1 MNTKPQFRYQQAS
14 KAEQVAFFENNVK
27 AFGEMIERQ
36 LEVLDLKPGM
46 KVLDAGTGS
55 GAVARRIASRVSPG
69 TVYGLDVDP
78 FYIEEAARTAATE
91 GIKNARF
98 ELGDLN
104 GTLKFADATFDACYS
119 RLTLMFVRDPVKTVA
134 ELKRVTKKGGIIAV
148 ADNDDGTWLSFPEMP
163 KLWSLWGRYTEWA
176 KTQGEDGR
184 VGRRLFSIFTQSGLT
199 SVRVFGF
206 PMLVNAQSPAL
217 RVWPLL
223 VRQLIE
229 TNSEA
234 MIKAGFMTR
243 EVYEMGFGEV
253 PEFLNNQGS
262 FAMATMLYAVGRVP

>member
-14 KAEQVAFFENNVK
+14 KAEQVSFFENNVK
-27 AFGEMIERQ
+27 AMSEMVERQ

-55 GAVARRIASRVSPG
+55 GAIARKIALKVSPG
-69 TVYGLDVDP
+69 TVCGLDVDP
-78 FYIEEAARTAATE
+78 FYIEEAARMAAIG
-91 GIKNARF
+91 GIRNVRF

-104 GTLKFADATFDACYS
+104 GTLKYPDGTFDVCYS
-119 RLTLMFVRDPVKTVA
+119 RLTMMFVRDPVKTVA
-134 ELKRVTKKGGIIAV
+134 ELKRVTKIGGVIAV
-148 ADNDDGTWLSFPEMP
+148 SDNDDGTWLSYPEMP
-163 KLWSLWGRYTEWA
+163 KLWSLWGKYTEWA
-176 KTQGEDGR
+176 KAQGEDGR
-184 VGRRLFSIFTQSGLT
+184 VGRRLFSIFIQSGLS

-206 PMLVNAQSPAL
+206 PMLVNAQSPGL

-229 TNSEA
+229 NNSEA

-243 EVYEMGFGEV
+243 GECETGFGEI
-253 PEFLNNQGS
+253 PEFLTNQGS
-262 FAMATMLYAVGRVP
+262 FAMATMLYAVGSVP